1 MQLDEDQSLVATTTS
16 EETPSHGLIEDCMLL
31 ANKAAASRYSHGVF
45 RIHESSS
52 PLKLQSLYQELAGI
66 GIIVEPKESM
76 KETIDFIQAEARKRD
91 LVSEVDTLIIRA
103 QMQARYAP
111 DNVGHFGLGFDAY
124 PHFTSPIR
132 RYSDLIVHR
141 HLKALLAKDTEESSY
156 VLRNIDA
163 LCFSISEK
171 EREAS
176 SIEIRFMQ
184 RKFARWANEQIGQEF
199 KARVN
204 STDPFFTAQILEPIQ
219 GAEVNLSV
227 ATSVTLF
234 DDIILR
240 IDNVDLASAR
250 INASLVK
257 KLDHDPMELS

>member
-1 MQLDEDQSLVATTTS
+1 M
-16 EETPSHGLIEDCMLL
+16 
-31 ANKAAASRYSHGVF
+31 
-45 RIHESSS
+45 
-52 PLKLQSLYQELAGI
+52 
-66 GIIVEPKESM
+66 
-76 KETIDFIQAEARKRD
+76 
-91 LVSEVDTLIIRA
+91 
-103 QMQARYAP
+103 
-111 DNVGHFGLGFDAY
+111 
-124 PHFTSPIR
+124 
-132 RYSDLIVHR
+132 
-141 HLKALLAKDTEESSY
+141 
-156 VLRNIDA
+156 LRNIDA

-184 RKFARWANEQIGQEF
+184 RKFARWANENIGQEF

-204 STDPFFTAQILEPIQ
+204 STDPVFTAEILEPIR

-227 ATSVTLF
+227 ATSVMLF

-240 IDNVDLASAR
+240 IDKVDLATAR